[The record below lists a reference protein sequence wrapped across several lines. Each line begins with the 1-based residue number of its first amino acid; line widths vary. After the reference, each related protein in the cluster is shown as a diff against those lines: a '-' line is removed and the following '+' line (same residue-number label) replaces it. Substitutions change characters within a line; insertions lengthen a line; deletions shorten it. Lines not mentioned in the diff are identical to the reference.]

1 MELIDTNAFKKKK
14 ELATNKDTPL
24 AILRELVTNE
34 SRWIRCHVARNPNIP
49 EDCLQELAR
58 DKSSFVRTEVA
69 DNPRTPKDI
78 LHDFA
83 KNEIYTAV
91 LVALV
96 LNPNTPKDS
105 LRDYL
110 KKSGDPS
117 VRHKLAQSSD
127 SSSTLLVMI
136 FEHEKNLKE
145 PSKYVIKALY
155 NNAKLPLFA
164 KRIIETLYEEML

>member
-1 MELIDTNAFKKKK
+1 
-14 ELATNKDTPL
+14 
-24 AILRELVTNE
+24 
-34 SRWIRCHVARNPNIP
+34 
-49 EDCLQELAR
+49 LQELAW

-78 LHDFA
+78 LRDFV

-91 LVALV
+91 LVAV
-96 LNPNTPKDS
+96 FLNPNTPKDS

-110 KKSGDPS
+110 KKSGDPR
-117 VRHKLAQSSD
+117 VRRQAALSSD
-127 SSSTLLVMI
+127 SSRTLLVMI

-155 NNAKLPLFA
+155 KNAKLPLFA
-164 KRIIETLYEEML
+164 KRVIETLYGERL